1 MNCTVYFHIQLLFIV
16 QCSIL
21 FYYIKIFHFVS
32 NKDAIEDFTCHQKW
46 ENIQNEKWCMGLT
59 IQFSFMRYNFGTFS
73 QRYMEIIVQYFVDNT
88 IQINCRQ
95 SPHYGPSLA
104 HCTTLQT
111 NNIGLFLSFPIPTK
125 TAMFYSSTQKI
136 ASILMCVFL
145 AIFLWFWHCL
155 SISKELLKRLDLQH
169 CMCFLSGTSV
179 STIEERI
186 VETYY
191 RISVFARS
199 ILENVEEDRWC
210 LSLFPQ
216 TLSVRWKQLD

>member
-1 MNCTVYFHIQLLFIV
+1 MFIV

-145 AIFLWFWHCL
+145 AIFLWFFKKMTL
-155 SISKELLKRLDLQH
+155 FFYFK
-169 CMCFLSGTSV
+169 
-179 STIEERI
+179 RI
-186 VETYY
+186 VEKAWFATLY
-191 RISVFARS
+191 VFFEWYKC
-199 ILENVEEDRWC
+199 ILAI
-210 LSLFPQ
+210 
-216 TLSVRWKQLD
+216 